1 MLEQADKDKKKERV
15 RSVATAK
22 DFKYEESI
30 RRAKYSGDAHLSGP
44 QGDMTAAT
52 IDLYLTPSGDELDRA
67 EASDSLT
74 LHEQNRK
81 TVGSHMT
88 YTAADERYVVT
99 GAPVS
104 IVDQCGRE
112 TIGKTLTFV
121 KATDTIDVDGNQ
133 RIRTQ
138 TKGGGKCP

>member
-1 MLEQADKDKKKERV
+1 MPASAD
-15 RSVATAK
+15 VAT
-22 DFKYEESI
+22 
-30 RRAKYSGDAHLSGP
+30 
-44 QGDMTAAT
+44 TT
-52 IDLYLTPSGDELDRA
+52 ELNRA

-81 TVGSHMT
+81 TVGSHMR